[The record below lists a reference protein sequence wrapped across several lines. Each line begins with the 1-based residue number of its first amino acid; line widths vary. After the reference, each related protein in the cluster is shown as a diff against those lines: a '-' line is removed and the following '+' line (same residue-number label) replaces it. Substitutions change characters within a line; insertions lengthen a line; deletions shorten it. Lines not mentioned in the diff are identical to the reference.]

1 MFNFYSRL
9 SMIIYVIV
17 WCIVGW
23 FVILSDGSI
32 YIFSFLAFWTF
43 CGTAFTD
50 TVTEKNWSENKAML
64 IYFLILA
71 VVSVIGY
78 IFW

>member
-1 MFNFYSRL
+1 
-9 SMIIYVIV
+9 MIIYVIV

-32 YIFSFLAFWTF
+32 YIFSILAFWTF

-50 TVTEKNWSENKAML
+50 TVTEKHWSEKKAGL
-64 IYFLILA
+64 IYYLILA